1 MLKNKSLV
9 PPGLNYLAENV
20 RKKDNIMGVSKAE
33 GSIWARGLNLP
44 RSGETIFFAGCG
56 YQFDSKLE
64 ALMKL
69 IRLMDKSFIGVDNAM
84 ALANLQKKL
93 KLDGLFLRALGL
105 GSVEDGHPLRDAIAV
120 LRKIGI
126 EPAYLAEDEPCCGG
140 ILHFMGAAG
149 KFKAQSA
156 NVRKRFESGKINK
169 IISIVPSCTYTLRNL
184 ILNSADHKSIEVVH
198 FTQVVA
204 ENISQLKL
212 KFPTPVKAVYHDPCQ
227 MVRYLGIVQEP
238 RVILKSISNLEL
250 VEPKWTKAEFA
261 TCCGGGGGFEAV
273 YPGMSEML
281 AKNRVKE
288 LLESGANLIV
298 TQCPGCIMQLKTGL
312 KALKAENVG
321 VLDLAQVL
329 AMSLEE

>member
-1 MLKNKSLV
+1 MV
-9 PPGLNYLAENV
+9 PPGLSYLADNV
-20 RKKDNIMGVSKAE
+20 HNKDNIMGVSKAE
-33 GSIWARGLNLP
+33 GARWAQGLNLP
-44 RSGETIFFAGCG
+44 KSGETIFFAGCG

-84 ALANLQKKL
+84 TLANLQKKL
-93 KLDGLFLRALGL
+93 KLDGLFLRTLGL
-105 GSVEDGHPLRDAIAV
+105 GSGEDGHPLRDAITV
-120 LRKIGI
+120 LRKIGLD
-126 EPAYLAEDEPCCGG
+126 PAYLGEDEPCCGG

-149 KFKAQSA
+149 QFNAQSR
-156 NVRKRFESGKINK
+156 NVQDRLKVKKVKK
-169 IISIVPSCTYTLRNL
+169 IISIVPSCTYTIKNL
-184 ILNSADHKSIEVVH
+184 ILNTDSQKPIQVVH

-204 ENISQLKL
+204 ENIGKLKL
-212 KFPTPVKAVYHDPCQ
+212 KYPTQVNAVYHDPCQ
-227 MVRYLGIVQEP
+227 MARYLGLIEEP
-238 RVILKSISNLEL
+238 RLILRSIQNLEF
-250 VEPKWTKAEFA
+250 VEPKWTKCEFA

-273 YPGMSEML
+273 YPEMSEML